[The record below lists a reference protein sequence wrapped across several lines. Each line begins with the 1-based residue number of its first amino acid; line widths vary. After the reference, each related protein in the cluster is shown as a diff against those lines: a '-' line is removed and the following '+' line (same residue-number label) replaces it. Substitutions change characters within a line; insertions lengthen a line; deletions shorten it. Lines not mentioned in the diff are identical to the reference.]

1 MSFAVKSLLIYL
13 VLRSEFASSCTAT
26 YSVQGQVLRNHT
38 IKTETADKIE
48 DCIVRCMAY
57 PGCKSSNFYRV
68 DKRCEL
74 NDKTHASHPED
85 MRRELYTNYMI
96 NTLRSIPCKT
106 QLDCG
111 MDLICTPSLIC
122 EECRSYPLGMESRAI
137 PNSAVTAS
145 STWHG
150 LTGYGP
156 WQARLNNA
164 ENGQTS
170 SGSWSASKNAVG
182 EWLQIDLGKETVVTK
197 IATQGRPLDYLL
209 QWVSSYKILL
219 SLDGTNWNAYRSDGS
234 EKVFKGN
241 SDTGTI
247 VSHKLVP
254 RITSRYVRFSV
265 MSWHNHISM
274 RVELYG
280 CVNGP

>member
-1 MSFAVKSLLIYL
+1 MTFAVKSLLIYL

-38 IKTETADKIE
+38 IKVETADKIE
-48 DCIVRCMAY
+48 DCIWRCMAY
-57 PGCKSSNFYRV
+57 PGCTSSNFYRMN
-68 DKRCEL
+68 KRCEL
-74 NDKTHASHPED
+74 SDKTHASHPED
-85 MRRELYTNYMI
+85 MSSNPYTIYMV
-96 NTLRSIPCKT
+96 NTFRPIPCKT

-122 EECRSYPLGMESRAI
+122 EECRSHPLGMESRAI

-145 STWHG
+145 STWPWGPAHD
-150 LTGYGP
+150 P

-164 ENGQTS
+164 KKSQS
-170 SGSWSASKNAVG
+170 SGSWTARTNAVG

-197 IATQGRPLDYLL
+197 IATQGRPIDYF

-234 EKVFKGN
+234 QKVFKGN

-254 RITSRYVRFSV
+254 RTTSRYVRFSV
-265 MSWHNHISM
+265 MTWHNHISM

-280 CVNGP
+280 CANGP

>member
-1 MSFAVKSLLIYL
+1 MKFAVISLLIYL

-68 DKRCEL
+68 DKSCEL

-111 MDLICTPSLIC
+111 MDLICTPFLIC
-122 EECRSYPLGMESRAI
+122 EECRSHPLGMESRAI

-145 STWHG
+145 STWESE
-150 LTGYGP
+150 YEP

-164 ENGQTS
+164 KKSQST
-170 SGSWSASKNAVG
+170 GSWSARTNAVG
-182 EWLQIDLGKETVVTK
+182 QWLQIDLGKETVLTNV
-197 IATQGRPLDYLL
+197 ATQGRPSDSAL

-219 SLDGTNWNAYRSDGS
+219 SLDGANWNAYRSDGS
-234 EKVFKGN
+234 EKVFTGN
-241 SDTGTI
+241 SDIGTT

-254 RITSRYVRFSV
+254 RITSIYVRFYV

-280 CVNGP
+280 CVINGP

>member
-1 MSFAVKSLLIYL
+1 MKFAVISLLIYL

-26 YSVQGQVLRNHT
+26 YSVQGQVLRHHT

-48 DCIVRCMAY
+48 DCIWRCMAY

-85 MRRELYTNYMI
+85 MTRELYTNYMI

-111 MDLICTPSLIC
+111 MDLICTPFLIC
-122 EECRSYPLGMESRAI
+122 EECRSHPLGMESRAI
-137 PNSAVTAS
+137 PDSAVTAS
-145 STWHG
+145 STWGAAHE
-150 LTGYGP
+150 P

-164 ENGQTS
+164 KNSQST
-170 SGSWSASKNAVG
+170 GSWSAGTFAVG
-182 EWLQIDLGKETVVTK
+182 QWLQIDLGKETVVTK
-197 IATQGRPLDYLL
+197 IATQGRPSYAHL

-234 EKVFKGN
+234 EKVFTGN
-241 SDTGTI
+241 SDIGTI

-254 RITSRYVRFSV
+254 RITSRYVRFYA
-265 MSWHNHISM
+265 MSWHISISM

-280 CVNGP
+280 CVINGP

>member
-1 MSFAVKSLLIYL
+1 MNFAVISLLIYL

-26 YSVQGQVLRNHT
+26 YFVQGQVLRNHT
-38 IKTETADKIE
+38 IKTENADKIE

-68 DKRCEL
+68 DKSCEL

-85 MRRELYTNYMI
+85 MTRELYTNYMI

-111 MDLICTPSLIC
+111 MDLICTPFLIC
-122 EECRSYPLGMESRAI
+122 EECRSHPLGMESRAI

-145 STWHG
+145 ST
-150 LTGYGP
+150 YGSRHEP

-164 ENGQTS
+164 AKSQST
-170 SGSWSASKNAVG
+170 GSWTAGTSAVG
-182 EWLQIDLGKETVVTK
+182 QWLQIDLGKETVLTK
-197 IATQGRPLDYLL
+197 IATQGRPSHA

-219 SLDGTNWNAYRSDGS
+219 SLDGANWNAYRSDGS
-234 EKVFKGN
+234 VKVFKGN
-241 SDTGTI
+241 SDTRRI

-254 RITSRYVRFSV
+254 RITSRYVRFYV
-265 MSWHNHISM
+265 MSWHISISM

-280 CVNGP
+280 CVINGP